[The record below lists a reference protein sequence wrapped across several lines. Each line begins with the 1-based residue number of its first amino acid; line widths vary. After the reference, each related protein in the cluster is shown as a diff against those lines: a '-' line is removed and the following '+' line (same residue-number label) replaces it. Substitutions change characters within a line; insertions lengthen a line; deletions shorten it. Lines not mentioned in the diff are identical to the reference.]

1 VLQQQLTS
9 LLAQTDIALTEK
21 QQQQL
26 VQYVELLNK
35 WNKAYNLT
43 SVRMPEEMMI
53 KHIMDSLVVAPHLS
67 GHHYIDVGTGPG
79 LPGIV
84 LAIALPDT
92 QFVLLDSLGK
102 RVRFLMQVKHELGL
116 KNVTPVQSRVE
127 QYQPS
132 VKLDGVLSRAFASL
146 QDMVDWCSHL
156 IDDSGKFIALKG
168 VFPAE
173 ELESLPAGVKF
184 EQKIALEVPE
194 LDAQRHLIILSK
206 D

>member
-1 VLQQQLTS
+1 VLQQQLTT

-26 VQYVELLNK
+26 VRYVELLHK

-43 SVRMPEEMMI
+43 SVRLPEEMMI

-84 LAIALPDT
+84 LAIALPET

-116 KNVTPVQSRVE
+116 DNVTPVQSRVE
-127 QYQPS
+127 EYQPS

-146 QDMVDWCSHL
+146 QDMVDWCGHL
-156 IDDSGKFIALKG
+156 IDHSGKFIALKG
-168 VFPAE
+168 VFPNE
-173 ELESLPAGVKF
+173 ELESLPVGVKF
-184 EQKIALEVPE
+184 EQKIALEVPK